1 MRAAGAPRPRSR
13 KGPRE
18 RGPHIDPSVGPRPHG
33 GQARGRGPAGPPPL
47 IAGILQ
53 SMTATSAHTMAN
65 AVPER
70 STRAPPP
77 PPNAGAGRPPK
88 GDRGWRAERSR
99 VGPRR
104 RRPRGTGEG
113 WGRGP
118 SRGTRPGKKRPED
131 RGTGS
136 EGRPARRQGRAG
148 PNRGSTGPS
157 PRSRRGTPDH
167 LPRRRGTGPPGGPSR
182 GPVGGP
188 PVPDDGSVER
198 AT

>member
-1 MRAAGAPRPRSR
+1 MRARADRGPKGRGRTWSDLLTRRVGGRTGPMPRGRYAVRVHADPYETSGGGPPRPSCGVAEPIRRDATWPVSR
-13 KGPRE
+13 
-18 RGPHIDPSVGPRPHG
+18 
-33 GQARGRGPAGPPPL
+33 
-47 IAGILQ
+47 
-53 SMTATSAHTMAN
+53 TATSAHTMAN

-118 SRGTRPGKKRPED
+118 SRG
-131 RGTGS
+131 
-136 EGRPARRQGRAG
+136 
-148 PNRGSTGPS
+148 STGPS